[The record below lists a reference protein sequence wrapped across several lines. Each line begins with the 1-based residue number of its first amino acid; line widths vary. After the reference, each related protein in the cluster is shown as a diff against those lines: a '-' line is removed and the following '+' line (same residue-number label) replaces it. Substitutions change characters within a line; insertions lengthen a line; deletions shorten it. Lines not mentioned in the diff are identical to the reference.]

1 VTSVLVLLLLL
12 FAPPPPASLEQVKAE
27 PNLERRAKNAIDYAA
42 IAEKLAENAYSSGD
56 TSQAAA
62 LLEAAAEAM
71 AIARESLV
79 ASGKKPGRSPG
90 PYKYGEQRSR
100 ELLVRLGDL
109 ERKMD
114 SEERKMVEAPMAKVQ
129 EIHDAWFEGIM
140 GKSK

>member
-1 VTSVLVLLLLL
+1 VTSAFVFLLLLL
-12 FAPPPPASLEQVKAE
+12 APPAPSSLQQVQAE
-27 PNLERRAKNAIDYAA
+27 PNLERRAKYAIDYAA
-42 IAEKLAENAYSSGD
+42 VAEKLAENAYADGNED
-56 TSQAAA
+56 QTAA
-62 LLEAAAEAM
+62 LLKTAADALS
-71 AIARESLV
+71 IAQDAL
-79 ASGKKPGRSPG
+79 AATGKKPGRNPA

-114 SEERKMVEAPMAKVQ
+114 AEERKMVEEPMAKVQ